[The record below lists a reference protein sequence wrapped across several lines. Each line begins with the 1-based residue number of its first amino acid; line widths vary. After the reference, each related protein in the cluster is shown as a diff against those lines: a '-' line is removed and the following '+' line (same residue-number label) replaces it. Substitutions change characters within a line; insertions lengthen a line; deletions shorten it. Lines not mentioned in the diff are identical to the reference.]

1 MTECATALNTGSDM
15 DVWYLE
21 CLVLYMMKE
30 THQHCKTYVL
40 VIS

>member
-1 MTECATALNTGSDM
+1 MIECVIVLNIGLDM

-30 THQHCKTYVL
+30 IY
-40 VIS
+40 